1 MIWMRKPTLMK
12 RADAAASR
20 EPEGCKVLGKRC
32 SLCKSLP
39 SHMGYSIEGLPL
51 LQCEV
56 EGTIER
62 NLDRTQSA
70 GPLAHTVT
78 MLTSSYHCHFW
89 EIPAAN
95 VEKVSSLR
103 KCRSRVAYWGW
114 ARSDRLRYVSSSSVI
129 TKSLLS
135 SFDVWEVLPFASP
148 RSLPGTLPQSN

>member
-1 MIWMRKPTLMK
+1 MRKPTLMK

-20 EPEGCKVLGKRC
+20 EPEGCKVLGKRR

-51 LQCEV
+51 LLCEV

-62 NLDRTQSA
+62 NLDRTRSA

-89 EIPAAN
+89 EVGEGILLEECLGYLHSTFCFCE
-95 VEKVSSLR
+95 EKGGTR
-103 KCRSRVAYWGW
+103 
-114 ARSDRLRYVSSSSVI
+114 
-129 TKSLLS
+129 
-135 SFDVWEVLPFASP
+135 FFA
-148 RSLPGTLPQSN
+148 

>member
-20 EPEGCKVLGKRC
+20 EPEGCKVLGKRR

-51 LQCEV
+51 LLCEV

-62 NLDRTQSA
+62 NLDRMRSA

-89 EIPAAN
+89 E
-95 VEKVSSLR
+95 VGE
-103 KCRSRVAYWGW
+103 G
-114 ARSDRLRYVSSSSVI
+114 
-129 TKSLLS
+129 SLLEECLGYLHS
-135 SFDVWEVLPFASP
+135 TFFFCEEKGGTRFFA
-148 RSLPGTLPQSN
+148 